1 MLRLS
6 IASVLLLALS
16 VPAAANWTRAQ
27 RAHFL
32 GQCVESCQSTLK
44 LPDTKRGVCD
54 STCSCVADQ
63 AETQVTPADMY
74 AVDEAAAAGRSTDT
88 MQKIRGFFPA
98 CAKKA
103 VRVR

>member
-6 IASVLLLALS
+6 IAGVLVLAFSL
-16 VPAAANWTRAQ
+16 PASANWTRAQ
-27 RAHFL
+27 RERFL

-44 LPDTKRGVCD
+44 LPDAKRQVCD
-54 STCSCVADQ
+54 ATCGCVADQ
-63 AETQVTPADMY
+63 AETQGTPADLY
-74 AVDEAAAAGRSTDT
+74 AVDEAAAAGRTTET

-103 VRVR
+103 ARMP

>member
-6 IASVLLLALS
+6 IAAILLLVLS
-16 VPAAANWTRAQ
+16 VPASANWTRAQ

-44 LPDTKRGVCD
+44 LSDGKRGVCD
-54 STCSCVADQ
+54 STCGCVADQ
-63 AETQVTPADMY
+63 AETQVTPADMD
-74 AVDEAAAAGRSTDT
+74 AIDEAAAAGRTTET

-103 VRVR
+103 VRIP